1 MCVHMYCE
9 CMCVWNSCTRVL
21 IHMSVSIRQVSSLIS
36 LSLCVRACA
45 YVCVSMFVHVCRC
58 GCVLAVAEV
67 RNQPTVDV
75 SPCYPPCLR
84 QGLCCSPLTPGYLT
98 HNLLELSL
106 ASSHLPS
113 CCSSP
118 GLQTCPS
125 TVRIRTH
132 SDPHNSQPS
141 HIPPPSFLRQR
152 VSRS

>member
-1 MCVHMYCE
+1 MCV
-9 CMCVWNSCTRVL
+9 
-21 IHMSVSIRQVSSLIS
+21 
-36 LSLCVRACA
+36 
-45 YVCVSMFVHVCRC
+45 VCVCVCVCVLVHVCRC

-67 RNQPTVDV
+67 RNQPTMDV

-98 HNLLELSL
+98 HNLLELFL

-132 SDPHNSQPS
+132 SDPHNSQPTPYTFVFETAS
-141 HIPPPSFLRQR
+141 LTELVNLLECLAHEAQGSFFAPPCRQWD
-152 VSRS
+152 